1 MQDIMLISVQYGGY
15 ISIVKFVIFLILFF
29 LWLPLVSWVYRDAQE
44 VGAKENVW
52 GGIVGGAS
60 ALAILIW
67 LILPIFIVGMIFYM
81 AVIATTAIIYVKHRN
96 TRVMEF
102 DRIMTVE
109 HIKSLFSPSEQKKL
123 SGEKNFVF
131 ITANGNEVP
140 VPEARTPEF
149 YGYKAA
155 FDILSDAS
163 WRRAENLAFVPTA
176 QDYGAAYQ
184 IDGAVVKQPSV
195 EKEQAKYFINFLKSL
210 ADLDPKEKRKPQKGK
225 FKIRKE
231 KNTIEWEVT
240 TAGSTVGEQIQIKRG
255 GMQDV
260 KKLSDI
266 GLMPEQ
272 YAQLNSISELK
283 KGLFIVTGPPKSG
296 LSTTFYAML
305 RNHDAFLNSIN
316 TLERQPSAKL
326 PNITQNVFSLS
337 DTGTTTYARKLHT
350 IIRMGPDIVGIAEG
364 SDPEVAKIAREAA
377 KDGKLIYIQFEA
389 DSVLQAFA
397 KWMKLI
403 GDKNLA
409 METLIGISNQRLLR
423 TLCDECKQGYA
434 PDKELLRKFNIPS
447 EKAKVLYRAGKVI
460 YDKHGKPLTCE
471 NCQGTGFVGR
481 IGIFEIITINDE
493 LKNAILPLNSIS
505 EIGSQFRRAKM
516 LSLQEQAMKHVI
528 EGRTAIN
535 EMVMAFS
542 SGKKPQSPEA
552 GE

>member
-52 GGIVGGAS
+52 GGIVGGAA

-67 LILPIFIVGMIFYM
+67 LILPVFVIGMLFYM
-81 AVIATTAIIYVKHRN
+81 AVVATTAIMYVKHRN

-102 DRIMTVE
+102 DRILTVE

-131 ITANGNEVP
+131 ITANGNDVP
-140 VPEARTPEF
+140 APEARTPEF

-155 FDILSDAS
+155 RDILSDAAR
-163 WRRAENLAFVPTA
+163 RRAEYLTVVPTS
-176 QDYGAAYQ
+176 QDYSAAYQ
-184 IDGAVVKQPSV
+184 IDGMVVKQPSV
-195 EKEQAKYFINFLKSL
+195 EKEQAKYFIHFVKSL
-210 ADLDPKEKRKPQKGK
+210 ADLDQNEKRKPQKGK

-231 KNTIEWEVT
+231 KDTIEWEVT
-240 TAGSTVGEQIQIKRG
+240 TAGSTVGEQIKIKRG
-255 GMQDV
+255 GMQDI
-260 KKLSDI
+260 KKLPDI

-296 LSTTFYAML
+296 ASTTFYAML
-305 RNHDAFLNSIN
+305 RNHDAFLNSIS
-316 TLERQPSAKL
+316 TLERQPLAKL
-326 PNITQNVFSLS
+326 PNITQNVFLLS

-350 IIRMGPDIVGIAEG
+350 IINTGPDIIGIAEG
-364 SDPEVAKIAREAA
+364 GDPEVAKIACEAA
-377 KDGKLIYIQFEA
+377 REGRLIYMQFEA
-389 DSVLQAFA
+389 EGVLQALG
-397 KWMKLI
+397 KWMKLV
-403 GDKNLA
+403 GDKNMAL
-409 METLIGISNQRLLR
+409 ETLVGISSQRLLR
-423 TLCDECKQGYA
+423 TLCDKCKQGYT
-434 PDKELLRKFNIPS
+434 PDKELLRKFNIPA

-460 YDKHGKPLTCE
+460 YDKRGKPLTCE

-481 IGIFEIITINDE
+481 IGIFEIITINGE
-493 LKNAILPLNSIS
+493 MRNAIMPLNSLS
-505 EIGSQFRRAKM
+505 EIGTQFRHVKM
-516 LSLQEQAMKHVI
+516 LSLQEQAMKYVI

-542 SGKKPQSPEA
+542 SGKKHQTPEA

>member
-15 ISIVKFVIFLILFF
+15 ISIVKFVVFLILFF
-29 LWLPLVSWVYRDAQE
+29 LWLPLVSWVYGDARE
-44 VGAKENVW
+44 VGTKENVW
-52 GGIVGGAS
+52 GGIVGGAA
-60 ALAILIW
+60 ALAILVW
-67 LILPIFIVGMIFYM
+67 LILPVFLIGMLFYL
-81 AVIATTAIIYVKHRN
+81 AVVATTAIMYVKHRN

-102 DRIMTVE
+102 DRILTVE
-109 HIKSLFSPSEQKKL
+109 HIKSLFSPGEQKKL
-123 SGEKNFVF
+123 SGEKNFIF

-140 VPEARTPEF
+140 APEARTPEF

-176 QDYGAAYQ
+176 QDYSAAYQ
-184 IDGAVVKQPSV
+184 IDGMVVKQPSV
-195 EKEQAKYFINFLKSL
+195 EKEQAKYFIHFVKSL
-210 ADLDPKEKRKPQKGK
+210 ADLDPNEKRKPQKGK
-225 FKIRKE
+225 FKIRRE
-231 KNTIEWEVT
+231 KDTIEWEVT

-255 GMQDV
+255 GMQDG
-260 KKLSDI
+260 KKLSGI

-283 KGLFIVTGPPKSG
+283 NGLFIVTGPPKSG
-296 LSTTFYAML
+296 ASTTFYAML

-316 TLERQPSAKL
+316 TLERQPSVKL

-350 IIRMGPDIVGIAEG
+350 IIRTGSDIVGIAEG
-364 SDPEVAKIAREAA
+364 GDPEVAKIACEAA
-377 KDGKLIYIQFEA
+377 KDGRLIYMQFEA
-389 DSVLQAFA
+389 EGVLQAVG
-397 KWMKLI
+397 KWMKLV
-403 GDKNLA
+403 GDKNMAL
-409 METLIGISNQRLLR
+409 ETLVGISSQRLLR
-423 TLCDECKQGYA
+423 ILCEECKQGYA
-434 PDKELLRKFNIPS
+434 PDKELLRKFNIPA

-481 IGIFEIITINDE
+481 ISIFEIITINEE
-493 LKNAILPLNSIS
+493 LRNAIMSLNSLS
-505 EIGSQFRRAKM
+505 EIGTQLRHAKM
-516 LSLQEQAMKHVI
+516 LSLQEQAMKYVI

-542 SGKKPQSPEA
+542 SGKKPQTPEA
-552 GE
+552 GG

>member
-1 MQDIMLISVQYGGY
+1 MLISVQYGGY

-52 GGIVGGAS
+52 GGIVGGAA

-67 LILPIFIVGMIFYM
+67 LILPVFVIGMLFYM
-81 AVIATTAIIYVKHRN
+81 AVVATTAIMYVKHRN

-102 DRIMTVE
+102 DRILTVE

-131 ITANGNEVP
+131 ITANGNDVP
-140 VPEARTPEF
+140 APEARTPEF

-155 FDILSDAS
+155 RDILSDAAR
-163 WRRAENLAFVPTA
+163 RRAEYLTVVPTS
-176 QDYGAAYQ
+176 QDYSAAYQ
-184 IDGAVVKQPSV
+184 IDGMVVKQPSV
-195 EKEQAKYFINFLKSL
+195 EKEQAKYFIHFVKSL
-210 ADLDPKEKRKPQKGK
+210 ADLDQNEKRKPQKGK

-231 KNTIEWEVT
+231 KDTIEWEVT
-240 TAGSTVGEQIQIKRG
+240 TAGSTVGEQIKIKRG
-255 GMQDV
+255 GMQDI
-260 KKLSDI
+260 KKLPDI

-283 KGLFIVTGPPKSG
+283 NGLFIVTGPPKSG
-296 LSTTFYAML
+296 ASTTFYAML
-305 RNHDAFLNSIN
+305 RNHDAFLNSIS
-316 TLERQPSAKL
+316 TLERQPLAKL
-326 PNITQNVFSLS
+326 PNITQNVFLLS

-350 IIRMGPDIVGIAEG
+350 IINTGPDIIGIAEG
-364 SDPEVAKIAREAA
+364 GDPEVAKIACEAA
-377 KDGKLIYIQFEA
+377 REGRLIYMQFEA
-389 DSVLQAFA
+389 EGVLQALG
-397 KWMKLI
+397 KWMKLV
-403 GDKNLA
+403 GDKNMAL
-409 METLIGISNQRLLR
+409 ETLVGISSQRLLR

-434 PDKELLRKFNIPS
+434 PDKELLRKFNIPA

-460 YDKHGKPLTCE
+460 YDKRGKPLTCE

-493 LKNAILPLNSIS
+493 MRNAIMPLNSLS
-505 EIGSQFRRAKM
+505 EIGTQFRHVRM
-516 LSLQEQAMKHVI
+516 LSLQEQAMKYVI
-528 EGRTAIN
+528 EGKTAIN

-542 SGKKPQSPEA
+542 SGKKPQTPEA

>member
-1 MQDIMLISVQYGGY
+1 MRDIMLISVQYGGY
-15 ISIVKFVIFLILFF
+15 ISAFKFIVFLILFF

-44 VGAKENVW
+44 VGAKENIW
-52 GGIVGGAS
+52 GGVVGGAA

-67 LILPIFIVGMIFYM
+67 LILPVFIVGMLFYI
-81 AVIATTAIIYVKHRN
+81 VVVATTAIMYVKHRN

-109 HIKSLFSPSEQKKL
+109 HIKSLFSSSEQKKL

-131 ITANGNEVP
+131 ITANGNEIP
-140 VPEARTPEF
+140 IPEARTPEF

-163 WRRAENLAFVPTA
+163 WRRAENLTFVPTA
-176 QDYGAAYQ
+176 QDYSVAYQ
-184 IDGAVVKQPSV
+184 IDGAVVNQPSV

-210 ADLDPKEKRKPQKGK
+210 ADLDPNEKRKPQKGK

-231 KNTIEWEVT
+231 KKSIEWEVT
-240 TAGSTVGEQIQIKRG
+240 TAGSTVGEQIQIKSG

-260 KKLSDI
+260 KKLPDI
-266 GLMPEQ
+266 GLTPEQ

-296 LSTTFYAML
+296 VSTTFYAML

-326 PNITQNVFSLS
+326 PNITQTAFSLS
-337 DTGTTTYARKLHT
+337 DTGTTSYARKLHT

-364 SDPEVAKIAREAA
+364 GDPEVAKLACEAA
-377 KDGKLIYIQFEA
+377 KDGKVIYIQLEA
-389 DSVLQAFA
+389 DSVLQAFS
-397 KWMKLI
+397 KWIKLV

-409 METLIGISNQRLLR
+409 LETLVGISNQRLLR

-434 PDKELLRKFNIPS
+434 PDKELLRKFNIPA
-447 EKAKVLYRAGKVI
+447 EKAKVFYRTGKVI

-481 IGIFEIITINDE
+481 IGVFEVIIINDE
-493 LKNAILPLNSIS
+493 LKNAIMPLNSIS
-505 EIGSQFRRAKM
+505 EIGSQFRRSKM
-516 LSLQEQAMKHVI
+516 LSLQEEALRYVI
-528 EGRTAIN
+528 EGKTAIN
-535 EMVMAFS
+535 EMIRVFS
-542 SGKKPQSPEA
+542 SGKKSQTPAA